1 MRMVAALTR
10 PLTADDLLRLD
21 SEGVR
26 GELIRGELCEE
37 MPGGGDHGN
46 YAGNIIIIIGIFIKP
61 RGLGRV
67 LGNDPGVWLE
77 KDPDTVRAPDV
88 AYYSFARWPPRMSV
102 PGYLEIVPDLAVEVA
117 SPNDSRAYVH
127 DKCIM
132 WLSFGVR
139 LAWAVCPSS
148 RSVDVHGADGV
159 ATLREGDVL
168 DGGDVLP
175 GFTCA
180 VGDIFQP

>member
-1 MRMVAALTR
+1 MVAALTR
-10 PLTADDLLRLD
+10 LLTAADLLRLD

-37 MPGGGDHGN
+37 MPPGKDHGIYSLNIGGDMRN
-46 YAGNIIIIIGIFIKP
+46 FVRE

-67 LGNDPGVWLE
+67 AVEHGIWLE
-77 KDPDTVRAPDV
+77 RGPDTVRAPDV
-88 AYYSFARWPPRMSV
+88 AFYSADRQPPGVSV
-102 PGYLEIVPDLAVEVA
+102 PGYSETVPDLAVEVQ

-139 LAWAVCPSS
+139 LVWAVYPSA

-180 VGDIFQP
+180 VGDIFEL

>member
-1 MRMVAALTR
+1 MVAALTR
-10 PLTADDLLRLD
+10 PLTAADLLRLD
-21 SEGVR
+21 GEGVR

-37 MPGGGDHGN
+37 MPGGGRHGYCAAN
-46 YAGNIIIIIGIFIKP
+46 AGFALMSFIKP
-61 RGLGRV
+61 RGSGRV
-67 LGNDPGVWLE
+67 LVNDTGVWLE
-77 KDPDTVRAPDV
+77 RDPDTVRAPDL
-88 AYYSFARWPPRMSV
+88 AYYSADTLPLSLDV
-102 PGYLEIVPDLAVEVA
+102 PLGYMEVAPDLAVEVQ
-117 SPNDSRAYVH
+117 SPSDSRAYVH

-139 LAWAVCPSS
+139 LVWAVYPSA

-180 VGDIFQP
+180 VGDIFEP